1 MRAISM
7 GIYMMA
13 TELKCRGTEFFLH
26 VLGIVGLVAFAG
38 LRVGLTL
45 DFYRSTLDMAASQ
58 YVKIY
63 NQIDYIIN

>member
-45 DFYRSTLDMAASQ
+45 GLCLWTSLT
-58 YVKIY
+58 
-63 NQIDYIIN
+63 